1 MHRTSTVD
9 LESEET
15 ELSYNNDMN
24 QAFEAIEQA
33 TWLPQDEYVEY
44 VRSFHEYEKERSDC
58 LSALVG
64 IVALPDKDVAS
75 SWTAARGLG
84 AIALAQVKDTV
95 PRLGDGDP
103 NLGLAEW
110 TDREAQMYESL
121 KAERF
126 LRARQDLIAMREET
140 TQAAKLLDDRW
151 NEFYEQTQAVNSELV
166 ERQIAFKDKLTK
178 WAKTSGDA
186 AALLSQAMGGASGV
200 LGAALTAIK
209 ILGQNARELRP
220 ALEAINMKMQ
230 AKKPNWETLN
240 NLNKFQAAIL
250 ERIEPGI
257 IERMVDDAR
266 FDEVSGS
273 EDFKAFTDDALDALE
288 KVHQQGALTA
298 AEEYRKVA
306 ADKFAE
312 RSSLTLENITQLDSL
327 GKNWKEFVD
336 IQQLVEG
343 ESLKSIEDSIGKMR
357 DGPEKDEAVDGLKE
371 AREGLQELTDDEE
384 KDMDEYKS
392 EAGKIK

>member
-1 MHRTSTVD
+1 VHRTSTVD

-312 RSSLTLENITQLDSL
+312 RSSSTLENITQLDSL

>member
-1 MHRTSTVD
+1 
-9 LESEET
+9 
-15 ELSYNNDMN
+15 
-24 QAFEAIEQA
+24 
-33 TWLPQDEYVEY
+33 
-44 VRSFHEYEKERSDC
+44 
-58 LSALVG
+58 
-64 IVALPDKDVAS
+64 
-75 SWTAARGLG
+75 
-84 AIALAQVKDTV
+84 
-95 PRLGDGDP
+95 
-103 NLGLAEW
+103 
-110 TDREAQMYESL
+110 
-121 KAERF
+121 
-126 LRARQDLIAMREET
+126 
-140 TQAAKLLDDRW
+140 
-151 NEFYEQTQAVNSELV
+151 
-166 ERQIAFKDKLTK
+166 
-178 WAKTSGDA
+178 
-186 AALLSQAMGGASGV
+186 
-200 LGAALTAIK
+200 
-209 ILGQNARELRP
+209 
-220 ALEAINMKMQ
+220 MQ

-312 RSSLTLENITQLDSL
+312 RSSSTLENITQLDSL